1 MQRFSVESC
10 HAWLQHVRRSRRP
23 RRPPLWSS
31 PVADLCRCVRVCV
44 RACAWACAC
53 STRQEGTLVF
63 HCAVRFLLLRC
74 GLGRSRARLLGLG
87 RLVLRQR
94 ATLAQPSLAAAS
106 QALANA
112 SAAAAHTEAPV
123 RIRSKEP
130 SRSAHAFVGE
140 SAVQTALRL
149 VGITSRCGPQAARE
163 HTCRPYV
170 VFSVRSAPDLRPPT
184 YCSHQYRFV
193 PWAVRHSIA

>member
-94 ATLAQPSLAAAS
+94 ASLAQPSPAQPSRCVAS
-106 QALANA
+106 PCECECRCGAYG
-112 SAAAAHTEAPV
+112 SARAHTLERAEPV
-123 RIRSKEP
+123 CARFRGRIRRADCAAIGGYHIAVWATGREGAYMQAVCGVQCTERAGPAPTNVLQP
-130 SRSAHAFVGE
+130 SIPIRSLG
-140 SAVQTALRL
+140 ST
-149 VGITSRCGPQAARE
+149 P
-163 HTCRPYV
+163 
-170 VFSVRSAPDLRPPT
+170 
-184 YCSHQYRFV
+184 
-193 PWAVRHSIA
+193 